1 MDVIQFVFETPREKM
16 LPTLALSPQDRWLA
30 ACGTRPTLA
39 RWKNMRGRHKFSLL
53 HSVAMQADDEEN
65 GNYLTAYEQIDI
77 DDIGLRRSVEHVLPR
92 SRAGA
97 NGKAKNDPNG
107 WAVATQRAN
116 SSRGNLPLV
125 LWDGEA
131 EGHFSPPMEQRARLA
146 RKWLFLRA
154 TYSGLD
160 PPSVEQLRNLTAIFE
175 MAKEPPGR
183 AEARVNEI
191 YRRELGWSNPLIPNP
206 RWLDDPG
213 WRQMVERG
221 EGPL

>member
-1 MDVIQFVFETPREKM
+1 M
-16 LPTLALSPQDRWLA
+16 LPALTISPQDRWIA

-53 HSVAMQADDEEN
+53 HGVAMRADDDEN
-65 GNYLTAYEQIDI
+65 GDYLTAYEQIDI
-77 DDIGLRRSVEHVLPR
+77 DDIGHFRRSVEHVLPR
-92 SRAGA
+92 SRAGT

-107 WAVATQRAN
+107 WIVATRRAN
-116 SSRGNLPLV
+116 SSRGNLPLL

-154 TYSGLD
+154 TYAGLD
-160 PPSVEQLRNLTAIFE
+160 PPSAEQLRNLPAIFE
-175 MAKEPPGR
+175 LAKQPPGR
-183 AEARVNEI
+183 AEVRVNEI
-191 YRRELGWSNPLIPNP
+191 YRRELGWSNPLISNP
-206 RWLDDPG
+206 RWLDDSG